1 MFPYSDKIIVCDNGT
16 GVRIQRSFLTIWIVK
31 AGYAGDN
38 VPRVQFPSLIGRPML
53 RAEEDYVGNITLK
66 VRATLDP

>member
-1 MFPYSDKIIVCDNGT
+1 M
-16 GVRIQRSFLTIWIVK
+16 K

-66 VRATLDP
+66 VGFALDPFHA